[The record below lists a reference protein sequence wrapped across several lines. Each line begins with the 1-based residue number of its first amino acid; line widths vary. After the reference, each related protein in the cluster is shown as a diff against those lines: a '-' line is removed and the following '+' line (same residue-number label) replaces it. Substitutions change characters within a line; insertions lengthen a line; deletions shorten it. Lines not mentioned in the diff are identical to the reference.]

1 MAGFTI
7 HCSATVSAIVAVL
20 VLACSGCAPS
30 EEQKALAAIKQ
41 LGGKIKS
48 AQQGQVVEVDLSRTK
63 ATDDDLA
70 AHKALV
76 HNRSLNCS
84 YTPITGQGLE
94 QLAGSRD
101 LQTLFLVGSELNDT
115 GLAEVSK
122 LSSLRTLHLGRTKI
136 TNAGLAELASM
147 SNLRTLSL
155 GNTQITDAGLAAL
168 KPMHELGTLVL
179 RQTKTSPAGVQ
190 QLRQSL
196 SKTQIER

>member
-63 ATDDDLA
+63 AT
-70 AHKALV
+70 ALV
-76 HNRSLNCS
+76 HIRSLNCS